1 MCVLM
6 LCLGRCLINLSFT
19 AGGRGHAE
27 EDRSGVRKPPS
38 QWKVSD
44 LDIVL
49 SEPAETREGPQ
60 LPQGGDSKTSECLEK
75 TKAH

>member
-19 AGGRGHAE
+19 AGGRDHAE